1 MRGSPSSGLYLVRI
15 VKGNDAQG
23 PEAAEHGEDG
33 QAQVVP
39 RRQHDEVVLALA
51 VAGAV
56 ALEDNRSVQDNE
68 TAEKKEMVTAYLLHS
83 KLR

>member
-1 MRGSPSSGLYLVRI
+1 MAGRKSPSLYLVRV
-15 VKGNDAQG
+15 VKGNNAQG

-39 RRQHDEVVLALA
+39 RRDHDEVVLALA

-56 ALEDNRSVQDNE
+56 RLEGRSAGQHENNG
-68 TAEKKEMVTAYLLHS
+68 
-83 KLR
+83 